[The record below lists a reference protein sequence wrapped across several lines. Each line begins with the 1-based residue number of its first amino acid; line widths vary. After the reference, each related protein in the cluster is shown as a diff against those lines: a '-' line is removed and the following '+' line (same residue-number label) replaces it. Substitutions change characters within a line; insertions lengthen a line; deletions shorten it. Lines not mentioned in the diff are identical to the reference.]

1 LSVFEIPCRIIPLKP
16 FSVLF
21 LKCGSERD
29 GLYMK
34 KKRSLLIDA
43 LIQVFFK
50 PRGILKMSQ
59 LWLPLS
65 LILVSGSRMN
75 PHVHVY
81 ASLYLLAAVLCK
93 GLSAILIN
101 DLTDS
106 KIDRRAGKER
116 WITRIPS
123 LAGKMIPVFLLT
135 AAFFALVRA
144 GGDMPVFVSFMV
156 SVLLGI
162 FYSLKPIR
170 FKDRGIWGILA
181 YSLSATILNV
191 IIPWTLF
198 HPASVLLPLLFTVV
212 FGDKLIQILFHQI
225 ADFNSDS
232 EEKVKSFA
240 VAAGRRKADRI
251 LRSVLKIAIAVDVL
265 LLFYIL
271 FKLQVDPPF
280 LWLISLTCL
289 FGVVAS
295 GIYVK
300 IFSKKLKTST
310 ELTERL
316 PWTYLGL
323 SYVLFYILPPLL
335 LFMLALQEPGMWVLA
350 TLSSLSLL
358 GVSVNFFSY
367 DPKK

>member
-1 LSVFEIPCRIIPLKP
+1 ME
-16 FSVLF
+16 
-21 LKCGSERD
+21 
-29 GLYMK
+29 

-43 LIQVFFK
+43 LIQVLIK

-59 LWLPLS
+59 IWLPLS
-65 LILVSGSRMN
+65 LILVSGTRMN
-75 PHVHVY
+75 PHVQVY
-81 ASLYLLAAVLCK
+81 ASLYLFAAVLCK

-101 DLTDS
+101 DLTDRE
-106 KIDRRAGKER
+106 IDRRAGKER
-116 WITRIPS
+116 WITRIPA
-123 LAGKMIPVFLLT
+123 LAGTMIPVFLL
-135 AAFFALVRA
+135 ASGFFALIRA
-144 GGDMPVFVSFMV
+144 GGDMPVFASFTVSA
-156 SVLLGI
+156 LLGI
-162 FYSLKPIR
+162 FYSLKPVR
-170 FKDRGIWGILA
+170 FKDHGIWGILA
-181 YSLSATILNV
+181 YSLSAAILNV

-198 HPASVLLPLLFTVV
+198 RPASLLLPLLFTVV

-225 ADFNSDS
+225 ADFDSDS

-240 VAAGRRKADRI
+240 VAAGRGKTDRI
-251 LRSVLKIAIAVDVL
+251 LRFVLKIAIAADIL

-271 FKLQVDPPF
+271 FEMQVYPPF
-280 LWLISLTCL
+280 VWLIGLTCL
-289 FGVVAS
+289 LGVVAS

-300 IFSKKLKTST
+300 IISKNLKTST

-323 SYVLFYILPPLL
+323 SYVLFYILPPIL

-350 TLSSLSLL
+350 TLSTLSFL

>member
-1 LSVFEIPCRIIPLKP
+1 M
-16 FSVLF
+16 
-21 LKCGSERD
+21 G
-29 GLYMK
+29 

-43 LIQVFFK
+43 LVQVFIK

-59 LWLPLS
+59 IWLPLS
-65 LILVSGSRMN
+65 LILVSGTHMN
-75 PHVHVY
+75 PRVQVY

-101 DLTDS
+101 DLTDRE
-106 KIDRRAGKER
+106 IDRRAGKER
-116 WITRIPS
+116 WITSIPS
-123 LAGKMIPVFLLT
+123 LAGMMIPVFLL
-135 AAFFALVRA
+135 AASFFSLIRA
-144 GGDMPVFVSFMV
+144 GGDMPVFATFTVT
-156 SVLLGI
+156 VLLGI
-162 FYSLKPIR
+162 LYSLKPVR

-181 YSLSATILNV
+181 YSLSAAILNV
-191 IIPWTLF
+191 IVPWTLF
-198 HPASVLLPLLFTVV
+198 RPASLLLPLLFTVM

-225 ADFNSDS
+225 ADFDSDS

-240 VAAGRRKADRI
+240 VAAGRGKTDRI
-251 LRSVLKIAIAVDVL
+251 LGSVLKIAMAADVL

-271 FKLQVDPPF
+271 FEMQVDPPF
-280 LWLISLTCL
+280 LWLIGLSCL
-289 FGVVAS
+289 LGVVAS

-300 IFSKKLKTST
+300 IISKKFKTST
-310 ELTERL
+310 ELTESL

-335 LFMLALQEPGMWVLA
+335 LFMLALREHGMWVLA
-350 TLSSLSLL
+350 TFSTLSLL